1 MKKAFIIM
9 QIGDPSLESIYKD
22 VYKPTIKECG
32 LIPIRVDEHNKGGLI
47 KNAIDKYI
55 LESELIIADL
65 TNERPNCYLEVGYT
79 YGLKKDLNLILTA
92 REDHFPSSDNYTPR
106 GPRIHFDLNG
116 YPIIP
121 WEIDEIESF
130 KQKLKKEIQNRLGR
144 IEKERKELK
153 KTQKNDNDW
162 FLEHKKKALESLNE
176 LENQGYF
183 EINISSENFD
193 RTLRQD
199 KIINSIQEL
208 RSIKNSSPFK
218 EAIELDSSQNKEFR
232 WKASQKEIVKKIFDK
247 DYSMLIYWVV
257 RRDLTLFV
265 LNSFSEDFNTRD
277 TLYTDTRIFSLVEDL
292 LFIQKFFKKFNVSI
306 DADLLIK
313 ITYGNLKKYK
323 LLTPSQRE
331 KKILKEPFIT
341 EENEIKADIRVK
353 LKNIDS
359 DIIQIVED
367 VISQLFIVYD
377 IADYLKNIPGMISNY
392 MKNKISN

>member
-1 MKKAFIIM
+1 
-9 QIGDPSLESIYKD
+9 
-22 VYKPTIKECG
+22 
-32 LIPIRVDEHNKGGLI
+32 
-47 KNAIDKYI
+47 
-55 LESELIIADL
+55 
-65 TNERPNCYLEVGYT
+65 
-79 YGLKKDLNLILTA
+79 
-92 REDHFPSSDNYTPR
+92 
-106 GPRIHFDLNG
+106 
-116 YPIIP
+116 
-121 WEIDEIESF
+121 
-130 KQKLKKEIQNRLGR
+130 
-144 IEKERKELK
+144 
-153 KTQKNDNDW
+153 
-162 FLEHKKKALESLNE
+162 
-176 LENQGYF
+176 
-183 EINISSENFD
+183 
-193 RTLRQD
+193 
-199 KIINSIQEL
+199 
-208 RSIKNSSPFK
+208 
-218 EAIELDSSQNKEFR
+218 
-232 WKASQKEIVKKIFDK
+232 
-247 DYSMLIYWVV
+247 MLIYWVV

-292 LFIQKFFKKFNVSI
+292 LFIHKFFKKFNVSI

-392 MKNKISN
+392 IKNKISN